1 MFSYLKGRPVTY
13 AISSIY
19 GFLFALSFVL
29 YGGVKV
35 ILSFL
40 DHTYDT
46 MSDPIIFTILG
57 LLLMSFA
64 IAYRDLKNWGWY
76 GLIGVNA
83 MVILLGLISISKDGN
98 IAVVLF
104 SAAALYGLLAPS
116 TRECLSGGS

>member
-19 GFLFALSFVL
+19 GFVFALFYIL
-29 YGGVKV
+29 YGGIKV

-40 DHTYDT
+40 DHTYDAMT
-46 MSDPIIFTILG
+46 DPIIFTFLG

-76 GLIGVNA
+76 GLIGVNSI
-83 MVILLGLISISKDGN
+83 VILLGLISISKAGN
-98 IAVVLF
+98 IAVVLL
-104 SAAALYGLLAPS
+104 SAGALYGLLAPS

>member
-13 AISSIY
+13 AVSSVY
-19 GFLFALSFVL
+19 GFIFALFFVL

-40 DHTYDT
+40 DHTYDAMT
-46 MSDPIIFTILG
+46 DPIIFTILG
-57 LLLMSFA
+57 FLLMSFA

-76 GLIGVNA
+76 GLIGVNSI
-83 MVILLGLISISKDGN
+83 VILLGLISISKAGN

-104 SAAALYGLLAPS
+104 SAGALYGLLAPS

>member
-19 GFLFALSFVL
+19 GFLFALFYVL
-29 YGGVKV
+29 YGGIKV

-40 DHTYDT
+40 DQTYDAMT
-46 MSDPIIFTILG
+46 DPIIFTFLG

-76 GLIGVNA
+76 GLIGVNSI
-83 MVILLGLISISKDGN
+83 VILLGLISISKAGN
-98 IAVVLF
+98 IAVVLL
-104 SAAALYGLLAPS
+104 SAGALYGLLAPS

>member
-19 GFLFALSFVL
+19 GFLFALFYVL
-29 YGGVKV
+29 YGGIKV

-40 DHTYDT
+40 DHTYDAMT
-46 MSDPIIFTILG
+46 DPIIFTFLG

-76 GLIGVNA
+76 GLIGVNSI
-83 MVILLGLISISKDGN
+83 VILLGLISISKAGN
-98 IAVVLF
+98 IAVVLL
-104 SAAALYGLLAPS
+104 SAGALYGLLAPS

>member
-13 AISSIY
+13 AISSVY
-19 GFLFALSFVL
+19 GFMFALFYIL
-29 YGGVKV
+29 YGGIKV

-40 DHTYDT
+40 DHTYDS
-46 MSDPIIFTILG
+46 MSEPILFAILG

-76 GLIGVNA
+76 GLIGANSV
-83 MVILLGLISISKDGN
+83 VILLGLISISEAGN

-104 SAAALYGLLAPS
+104 SAGALYGLLAPS
-116 TRECLSGGS
+116 TRECLSAGS

>member
-1 MFSYLKGRPVTY
+1 MFSYLKGRPFTY

-19 GFLFALSFVL
+19 GFIFALFFVL

-40 DHTYDT
+40 DHTYDAMT
-46 MSDPIIFTILG
+46 APIIFTFIG

-76 GLIGVNA
+76 GLIGVNSI
-83 MVILLGLISISKDGN
+83 VILLGLISISKSGN

-104 SAAALYGLLAPS
+104 SAGALYGLLAPS
-116 TRECLSGGS
+116 TRECLSAGS